1 MTGASSRK
9 RIGRWSNVAT
19 RQVVYQTGDAL
30 EIEELDLFELTR
42 KRVYFDDILLV
53 TMYSRVGIA
62 FIVTMAVFFLLFI
75 LAAAAFQSE
84 HMPNAALTFALGS
97 VPFLLALFARA
108 LLKQEVI
115 TVFGRR
121 SKASL
126 RFTFRKTFAHEKYNE
141 ICELART
148 SQEAVAASLPPPEVQ
163 SIPLEAYPVP
173 PAFVE
178 EEAGAPAAA
187 PEAPPEAEVGVAAPV
202 SEEPSE

>member
-1 MTGASSRK
+1 MTIPSSRR

-19 RQVVYQTGDAL
+19 RQVVYQTDDAL
-30 EIEELDLFELTR
+30 EVEEIDLTELTR

-62 FIVTMAVFFLLFI
+62 FVVTMAVFFLLFI
-75 LAAAAFQSE
+75 TAAALFQSE
-84 HMPNAALTFALGS
+84 RMPNAAMAFGLS
-97 VPFLLALFARA
+97 SMPFLLALFARA

-115 TVFGRR
+115 TVYGRR

-126 RFTFRKTFAHEKYNE
+126 RFTFRKTYAHEKFNE

-148 SQEAVAASLPPPEVQ
+148 SQEAVAASLPPPEVR
-163 SIPLEAYPVP
+163 SVPLEAYPAP

-178 EEAGAPAAA
+178 EEPGEHAAEAA
-187 PEAPPEAEVGVAAPV
+187 PEPEVDAAPAPD
-202 SEEPSE
+202 SQPE

>member
-1 MTGASSRK
+1 MTIPSSRR

-19 RQVVYQTGDAL
+19 RQVVYQTDDAL
-30 EIEELDLFELTR
+30 EVEEIDLTELTR

-62 FIVTMAVFFLLFI
+62 FVVTMAVFFLL
-75 LAAAAFQSE
+75 LVTAAALFQSE
-84 HMPNAALTFALGS
+84 RMPNAAMVFGLS
-97 VPFLLALFARA
+97 SMPFLLALFARA

-115 TVFGRR
+115 TVYGRR

-126 RFTFRKTFAHEKYNE
+126 RFTFRKTFAHEKFNE

-163 SIPLEAYPVP
+163 RVPLEAYPAP

-178 EEAGAPAAA
+178 EEAAPAPEPV
-187 PEAPPEAEVGVAAPV
+187 PEAPPEPEVGVPPAQEKPP
-202 SEEPSE
+202 E